1 MKITVEKRSEDY
13 MAFVNDDRRIWG
25 CGKSPQEA
33 IGDVIMSH
41 VATIGMPD
49 VEMLLQEFI
58 TWVRDAKREP
68 S

>member
-49 VEMLLQEFI
+49 VEMLQE
-58 TWVRDAKREP
+58 TGR

>member
-1 MKITVEKRSEDY
+1 MENKMKITVEKRSEDY

-49 VEMLLQEFI
+49 VEMLQE
-58 TWVRDAKREP
+58 TGR

>member
-33 IGDVIMSH
+33 IGDAIMSH
-41 VATIGMPD
+41 VAMIGMPD
-49 VEMLLQEFI
+49 VEML
-58 TWVRDAKREP
+58 D